1 MPATNRRLLKPGN
14 PTLKVARARTIV
26 APRSARYLCHMRF
39 RPLSFLLLPLLLAA
53 CAKTNAPLRLDFIG
67 LTNLVSGARTVN
79 PSDTLA
85 SRVYAVSFD
94 HQLQR
99 LHIAVTYAP
108 GLSPILYPVPLTGY
122 NSNNNPDAITITYLD
137 SLIKPIPGSS
147 SRNSPGSQYLFVN
160 RFTARTTSGTE
171 LWQYTASDDG
181 GKSTT
186 RAYRLAAR
194 KVDSAAVYH
203 NYTLAMHP
211 RPRTK
216 AVADSVRDQ
225 ARVFLNLPFGL
236 LLPKYAV
243 LNNERTVQPNQQFID
258 LICTVRGNSLAWE
271 APATTAQDSFL
282 LAGKWPVRR
291 ATLLRRTSLTVDAFT
306 KAVTTD
312 AFTTAFNSGTEFAD
326 PYSTGTLTKTQVLAF
341 KTVEGKVGLMQ
352 VVDIVPGTKP
362 LLTCTVKVQK

>member
-1 MPATNRRLLKPGN
+1 
-14 PTLKVARARTIV
+14 
-26 APRSARYLCHMRF
+26 MRF

-79 PSDTLA
+79 PGDTLA

-94 HQLQR
+94 HQLRQ

-108 GLSPILYPVPLTGY
+108 GLSPILYPVPLAGY
-122 NSNNNPDAITITYLD
+122 NPKNNPDAITITYLD

-147 SRNSPGSQYLFVN
+147 SRDSPGSQYLFAN

-171 LWQYTASDDG
+171 LWEYTASDDG
-181 GKSTT
+181 GNSAT
-186 RAYRLAAR
+186 RAYRLAVR
-194 KVDSAAVYH
+194 KTDSAQVYH
-203 NYTLAMHP
+203 NYTLAVHP
-211 RPRTK
+211 QPRNK

-236 LLPKYAV
+236 LLPKYAL
-243 LNNERTVQPNQQFID
+243 LNNQGTVQPNQQLVD
-258 LICTVRGNSLAWE
+258 LICTVRGSSLAWE
-271 APATTAQDSFL
+271 APADTAQRKYL
-282 LAGKWPVRR
+282 LAGKWPTRR
-291 ATLLRRTSLTVDAFT
+291 ATLLRRTSLTLDAFI
-306 KAVTTD
+306 KAKTTD
-312 AFTTAFNSGTEFAD
+312 AFVAAFAAGTRFTD
-326 PYSTGTLTKTQVLAF
+326 SLSTGTLAKDQVLAF
-341 KTVEGKVGLMQ
+341 KTTEGKVGLMQ

>member
-1 MPATNRRLLKPGN
+1 
-14 PTLKVARARTIV
+14 
-26 APRSARYLCHMRF
+26 MRF

-67 LTNLVSGARTVN
+67 LTTLVSGARTVS

-85 SRVYAVSFD
+85 SRIYAVSFD
-94 HQLQR
+94 HQLRR

-108 GLSPILYPVPLTGY
+108 GLSPILYPVPLAGY
-122 NSNNNPDAITITYLD
+122 NPKNNPDAITITYLD

-147 SRNSPGSQYLFVN
+147 SRSSPGSQYLFAN

-181 GKSTT
+181 GNSAT

-194 KVDSAAVYH
+194 KRDSAEVYH
-203 NYTLAMHP
+203 SYTLTVHP
-211 RPRTK
+211 RPRSK

-243 LNNERTVQPNQQFID
+243 LNNEGTVQPNQQFVD
-258 LICTVRGNSLAWE
+258 LICTVRGSSLAWE
-271 APATTAQDSFL
+271 APVATAQDSFL
-282 LAGKWPVRR
+282 LAAKWPARR
-291 ATLLRRTSLTVDAFT
+291 ATLLRRTSLTVAAFGN
-306 KAVTTD
+306 AATTD
-312 AFTTAFNSGTEFAD
+312 AFTAAFNSGTAFAS
-326 PYSTGTLTKTQVLAF
+326 PFSTGTLAKTQVLAF

-352 VVDIVPGTKP
+352 ILDIVPGTKP
-362 LLTCTVKVQK
+362 LLICTVRVQK